1 MYTIEGC
8 TRCVKKLS
16 FCEEKI
22 HIKPCVFGKNSI
34 QFYLSAVFYYQ
45 RKGDTALKKKIGL
58 SSQILIGLALGA
70 LVGYLFPDFG
80 DKLKPFGDAFL
91 RMIKMI
97 VVPLIF
103 STLVMGIAGTGDFK
117 KIGRLGGKA
126 IIWFEFATTIALAI
140 GLLFMNIAEPGVGVT
155 LSASAAN
162 ASNAAAASQHSV
174 DLVDYAVHIIPTN
187 IVDAMARQDML
198 QIIFFACFFG
208 VAVAHIGGKGE
219 TIVDI
224 CQSVAEA
231 MFKVTGYVMHF
242 APIGV
247 FAMIAYTVGSYGIAM
262 LIPLGKLI
270 LSVAGATALFICVV
284 ALIASLFTG
293 INFFHVIRALKDIL
307 FLAFSTASSEAALP
321 GAMKRL
327 EELGVPKT
335 IVTFVMPT
343 GYSFNLDGSTLY
355 SSAGILFIA
364 QLYGIQ
370 MPIEQQLLVMVT
382 LMLSTKGI
390 AGVPGAGIIVVAAT
404 AAAFNLPTEGVAI
417 LLGIDRLLDMIR
429 TICNVCGNC
438 MATVVVACWEK
449 ELNKATFNEKY
460 RAFLGGKNG

>member
-1 MYTIEGC
+1 MK
-8 TRCVKKLS
+8 R
-16 FCEEKI
+16 
-22 HIKPCVFGKNSI
+22 
-34 QFYLSAVFYYQ
+34 
-45 RKGDTALKKKIGL
+45 KIGL
-58 SSQILIGLALGA
+58 STQILIGLAIGA

-80 DKLKPFGDAFL
+80 DKLKPVGDAFL

-117 KIGRLGGKA
+117 KLGRLGGKA

-140 GLLFMNIAEPGVGVT
+140 GLLVMNLAEPGVGVT

-162 ASNAAAASQHSV
+162 ASHAAAASQHSV
-174 DLVDYAVHIIPTN
+174 DLVDYAVHIVPSN
-187 IVDAMARQDML
+187 IIDAMARQDML

-208 VAVAHIGGKGE
+208 VAVAHIGEKGE
-219 TIVDI
+219 LIVDF

-231 MFKVTGYVMHF
+231 MFKVTAYVMHF
-242 APIGV
+242 APLGV

-262 LIPLGKLI
+262 LIPLGELI
-270 LSVAGATALFICVV
+270 VAVAGATTLFICIV
-284 ALIASLFTG
+284 ALIASAFTR
-293 INFFHVIRALKDIL
+293 INFFCVIHALKDIL

-327 EELGVPKT
+327 EALGVPKP

-370 MPIEQQLLVMVT
+370 MPLEQQLLVMVT

-417 LLGIDRLLDMIR
+417 LLGIDRILDMIR

-438 MATVVVACWEK
+438 MATVVVAFWEK
-449 ELNKATFNEKY
+449 DLTKADFYKNY
-460 RAFLGGKNG
+460 HAFLEDKEG

>member
-1 MYTIEGC
+1 MK
-8 TRCVKKLS
+8 R
-16 FCEEKI
+16 
-22 HIKPCVFGKNSI
+22 
-34 QFYLSAVFYYQ
+34 
-45 RKGDTALKKKIGL
+45 KIGL
-58 SSQILIGLALGA
+58 STQILIRLAIGA

-80 DKLKPFGDAFL
+80 DKLKPVGDAFL

-117 KIGRLGGKA
+117 KLGRLGGKA

-140 GLLFMNIAEPGVGVT
+140 GLLVMNLAEPGVGVT

-162 ASNAAAASQHSV
+162 ASHAAAASQHSV
-174 DLVDYAVHIIPTN
+174 DLVDYAVHIVPSN
-187 IVDAMARQDML
+187 IIDAMARQDML

-208 VAVAHIGGKGE
+208 VAVAHIGEKGE
-219 TIVDI
+219 LIVDF

-231 MFKVTGYVMHF
+231 MFKVTAYVMHF
-242 APIGV
+242 APLGV

-262 LIPLGKLI
+262 LIPLGELI
-270 LSVAGATALFICVV
+270 VAVAGATTLFICIV
-284 ALIASLFTG
+284 ALIASAFTR
-293 INFFHVIRALKDIL
+293 INFFCVIHALKDIL

-327 EELGVPKT
+327 EALGVPKP

-370 MPIEQQLLVMVT
+370 MPLEQQLLVMVT

-417 LLGIDRLLDMIR
+417 LLGIDRILDMIR

-438 MATVVVACWEK
+438 MATVVVAFWEK
-449 ELNKATFNEKY
+449 DLTKADFYKNY
-460 RAFLGGKNG
+460 RAFLEDKEA

>member
-1 MYTIEGC
+1 MK
-8 TRCVKKLS
+8 R
-16 FCEEKI
+16 
-22 HIKPCVFGKNSI
+22 
-34 QFYLSAVFYYQ
+34 
-45 RKGDTALKKKIGL
+45 KIGL
-58 SSQILIGLALGA
+58 SSQILIGLVLGA

-117 KIGRLGGKA
+117 KLGRLGGKA

-270 LSVAGATALFICVV
+270 LSVACATALFICVV
-284 ALIASLFTG
+284 ALIASVFTG

-370 MPIEQQLLVMVT
+370 MPIEQQ
-382 LMLSTKGI
+382 
-390 AGVPGAGIIVVAAT
+390 
-404 AAAFNLPTEGVAI
+404 
-417 LLGIDRLLDMIR
+417 RR
-429 TICNVCGNC
+429 
-438 MATVVVACWEK
+438 
-449 ELNKATFNEKY
+449 
-460 RAFLGGKNG
+460 

>member
-1 MYTIEGC
+1 MK
-8 TRCVKKLS
+8 R
-16 FCEEKI
+16 
-22 HIKPCVFGKNSI
+22 
-34 QFYLSAVFYYQ
+34 
-45 RKGDTALKKKIGL
+45 KIGL
-58 SSQILIGLALGA
+58 STQILIGLAIGA

-80 DKLKPFGDAFL
+80 DKLKPVGDAFL

-117 KIGRLGGKA
+117 KLGRLGGTA

-140 GLLFMNIAEPGVGVT
+140 GLLVMNLAEPGVGVT

-162 ASNAAAASQHSV
+162 ASHAAAASQHSV
-174 DLVDYAVHIIPTN
+174 DLVDYAVHIVPSN
-187 IVDAMARQDML
+187 IIDAMARQDML

-208 VAVAHIGGKGE
+208 VAVAHIGEKGE
-219 TIVDI
+219 LIVDF

-231 MFKVTGYVMHF
+231 MFKVTAYVMHF
-242 APIGV
+242 APLGV

-262 LIPLGKLI
+262 LIPLGELI
-270 LSVAGATALFICVV
+270 VAVAGATTLFICIV
-284 ALIASLFTG
+284 ALIASAFTR
-293 INFFHVIRALKDIL
+293 INFFCVIHALKDIL

-327 EELGVPKT
+327 EALGVPKP

-417 LLGIDRLLDMIR
+417 LLGIDRILDMIR

-438 MATVVVACWEK
+438 MATVVVAFWEK
-449 ELNKATFNEKY
+449 DLTKADFYKNY
-460 RAFLGGKNG
+460 RAFLEDKEA

>member
-1 MYTIEGC
+1 MK
-8 TRCVKKLS
+8 R
-16 FCEEKI
+16 
-22 HIKPCVFGKNSI
+22 
-34 QFYLSAVFYYQ
+34 
-45 RKGDTALKKKIGL
+45 KIGL
-58 SSQILIGLALGA
+58 STQILIGLAIGA

-80 DKLKPFGDAFL
+80 DKLKPVGDAFL

-117 KIGRLGGKA
+117 KLGRLGGKA

-140 GLLFMNIAEPGVGVT
+140 GLLVMNLAEPGVGVT

-162 ASNAAAASQHSV
+162 ASHAAAASQHSV
-174 DLVDYAVHIIPTN
+174 DLVDYAVHIVPSN
-187 IVDAMARQDML
+187 IIDAMARQDML

-208 VAVAHIGGKGE
+208 VAVAHIGEKGE
-219 TIVDI
+219 LIVDF

-231 MFKVTGYVMHF
+231 MFKVTAYVMHF
-242 APIGV
+242 APLGV

-262 LIPLGKLI
+262 LIPLGELI
-270 LSVAGATALFICVV
+270 VAVAGATTLFICIV
-284 ALIASLFTG
+284 ALIASAFTR
-293 INFFHVIRALKDIL
+293 INFFCVIHALKDIL

-327 EELGVPKT
+327 EALGVPKP

-370 MPIEQQLLVMVT
+370 MPLEQQLLVMVT

-417 LLGIDRLLDMIR
+417 LLGIDRILDMIR

-438 MATVVVACWEK
+438 MATVVVAFWEK
-449 ELNKATFNEKY
+449 DLTKADFYKNY
-460 RAFLGGKNG
+460 RAFLEDKEA

>member
-1 MYTIEGC
+1 MK
-8 TRCVKKLS
+8 R
-16 FCEEKI
+16 
-22 HIKPCVFGKNSI
+22 
-34 QFYLSAVFYYQ
+34 
-45 RKGDTALKKKIGL
+45 KIGL
-58 SSQILIGLALGA
+58 STQILIGLAIGA

-80 DKLKPFGDAFL
+80 DKLKPVGDAFL

-117 KIGRLGGKA
+117 KLGRLGGKA

-140 GLLFMNIAEPGVGVT
+140 GLLVMNLAEPGVGVT

-162 ASNAAAASQHSV
+162 ASHAAAASQHSV
-174 DLVDYAVHIIPTN
+174 DLVDNAVHIVPSN
-187 IVDAMARQDML
+187 IIDAMARQDML

-208 VAVAHIGGKGE
+208 VAVAHIGEKGE
-219 TIVDI
+219 LIVDF

-231 MFKVTGYVMHF
+231 MFKVTAYVMHF
-242 APIGV
+242 APLGV

-262 LIPLGKLI
+262 LIPLGELI
-270 LSVAGATALFICVV
+270 VAVAGATTLFICIV
-284 ALIASLFTG
+284 ALIASAFTR
-293 INFFHVIRALKDIL
+293 INFFCVIHALKDIL

-327 EELGVPKT
+327 EALGVPKP

-417 LLGIDRLLDMIR
+417 LLGIDRILDMIR

-438 MATVVVACWEK
+438 MATVVVAFWEK
-449 ELNKATFNEKY
+449 DLTKADFYKNY
-460 RAFLGGKNG
+460 RAFLEDKEA

>member
-1 MYTIEGC
+1 MK
-8 TRCVKKLS
+8 R
-16 FCEEKI
+16 
-22 HIKPCVFGKNSI
+22 
-34 QFYLSAVFYYQ
+34 
-45 RKGDTALKKKIGL
+45 KIGL
-58 SSQILIGLALGA
+58 STQILIGLAIGA

-80 DKLKPFGDAFL
+80 DKLKPVGDAFL

-117 KIGRLGGKA
+117 KLGRLGGKA

-140 GLLFMNIAEPGVGVT
+140 GLLVMNLAEPGVGVT

-162 ASNAAAASQHSV
+162 ASHAAAASQHSV
-174 DLVDYAVHIIPTN
+174 DLVDYAVHIVPSN
-187 IVDAMARQDML
+187 IIDAMARQDML

-208 VAVAHIGGKGE
+208 VAVAHIGEKGE
-219 TIVDI
+219 LIVDF

-231 MFKVTGYVMHF
+231 MFKVTAYVMHF
-242 APIGV
+242 APLGV

-262 LIPLGKLI
+262 LIPLGELI
-270 LSVAGATALFICVV
+270 VAVAGATTLFICIV
-284 ALIASLFTG
+284 ALIASAFTR
-293 INFFHVIRALKDIL
+293 INFFCVIHALKDIL

-327 EELGVPKT
+327 EALGVPKP

-370 MPIEQQLLVMVT
+370 MPLEQQLLVMVT

-417 LLGIDRLLDMIR
+417 LLGIDRILDMIR

-438 MATVVVACWEK
+438 MATVVVAFWEK
-449 ELNKATFNEKY
+449 DLTKADFYKKY
-460 RAFLGGKNG
+460 RAFLEDKEG

>member
-1 MYTIEGC
+1 MK
-8 TRCVKKLS
+8 R
-16 FCEEKI
+16 
-22 HIKPCVFGKNSI
+22 
-34 QFYLSAVFYYQ
+34 
-45 RKGDTALKKKIGL
+45 KIGL
-58 SSQILIGLALGA
+58 STQILIGLAIGA

-80 DKLKPFGDAFL
+80 DKLKPVGDAFL

-103 STLVMGIAGTGDFK
+103 STLIMGIAGTGDFK
-117 KIGRLGGKA
+117 KLGRLGGKA

-140 GLLFMNIAEPGVGVT
+140 GLLVMNLTEPGVGVT
-155 LSASAAN
+155 LSASTAN
-162 ASNAAAASQHSV
+162 ASHAAAASQHSV
-174 DLVDYAVHIIPTN
+174 DLVDYAVHIVPSN
-187 IVDAMARQDML
+187 IIDAMARQDML

-208 VAVAHIGGKGE
+208 VAVAHIGEKGE
-219 TIVDI
+219 LIVDF

-231 MFKVTGYVMHF
+231 MFKVTAYVMHF

-262 LIPLGKLI
+262 LIPLGELI
-270 LSVAGATALFICVV
+270 VAVAGATTLFICIV
-284 ALIASLFTG
+284 ALIASAFTR
-293 INFFHVIRALKDIL
+293 INFFCVIHALKDIL

-327 EELGVPKT
+327 EALGVPKS

-417 LLGIDRLLDMIR
+417 LLGVDRILDMIR

-438 MATVVVACWEK
+438 MATVVVAFWEK
-449 ELNKATFNEKY
+449 DLTKADFYKNY
-460 RAFLGGKNG
+460 RAFLEDKEA

>member
-1 MYTIEGC
+1 M
-8 TRCVKKLS
+8 KKL
-16 FCEEKI
+16 
-22 HIKPCVFGKNSI
+22 
-34 QFYLSAVFYYQ
+34 
-45 RKGDTALKKKIGL
+45 GL
-58 SSQILIGLALGA
+58 SSQIFLGLALGA
-70 LVGYLFPDFG
+70 LVGYVFPDIAG
-80 DKLKPFGDAFL
+80 HLKPLGDAFL

-117 KIGRLGGKA
+117 KLGRLGGKA

-140 GLLFMNIAEPGVGVT
+140 GLFVMNVTEPGVGVP
-155 LSASAAN
+155 LSAAAGTEE
-162 ASNAAAASQHSV
+162 AAVAGQHSIDMV
-174 DLVDYAVHIIPTN
+174 QYVLHIIPTN
-187 IVDAMARQDML
+187 IVDAAARQDML

-208 VAVAHIGGKGE
+208 VAVAHIGEKGAL
-219 TIVDI
+219 IVSF

-231 MFKVTGYVMHF
+231 MFKVTNYVMHF
-242 APIGV
+242 APLGV

-270 LSVAGATALFICVV
+270 LSVAGATALFITVI
-284 ALIASLFTG
+284 ASLASLFTK
-293 INFFHVIRALKDIL
+293 INFFHLILALKDIL

-327 EELGVPKT
+327 HRLGVPEAT
-335 IVTFVMPT
+335 VTFVMPT

-364 QLYGIQ
+364 QLYGIA

-417 LLGIDRLLDMIR
+417 LLGIDRILDMIR

-438 MATVVVACWEK
+438 MATVVVSCWEK
-449 ELNKATFNEKY
+449 ELDHTRFNMLYKEY
-460 RAFLGGKNG
+460 REGK

>member
-1 MYTIEGC
+1 M
-8 TRCVKKLS
+8 KKL
-16 FCEEKI
+16 
-22 HIKPCVFGKNSI
+22 
-34 QFYLSAVFYYQ
+34 
-45 RKGDTALKKKIGL
+45 GL
-58 SSQILIGLALGA
+58 SSQIFLGLALGA
-70 LVGYLFPDFG
+70 LVGYVFPDIAG
-80 DKLKPFGDAFL
+80 HLKPLGDAFL

-117 KIGRLGGKA
+117 KLGRLGGKA

-140 GLLFMNIAEPGVGVT
+140 GLFVMNVTEPGVGVP
-155 LSASAAN
+155 LSAAVGTEE
-162 ASNAAAASQHSV
+162 AAAAGQHSIDMAQYV
-174 DLVDYAVHIIPTN
+174 LHIIPTN
-187 IVDAMARQDML
+187 IVDAAARQDML

-208 VAVAHIGGKGE
+208 VAVAHIGEKGAL
-219 TIVDI
+219 IVSF

-231 MFKVTGYVMHF
+231 MFKVTNYVMHF
-242 APIGV
+242 APLGV

-270 LSVAGATALFICVV
+270 LSVAGATALFITVI
-284 ALIASLFTG
+284 ASLASLFTK
-293 INFFHVIRALKDIL
+293 INFFHLILALKDIL

-327 EELGVPKT
+327 HRLGVPEAT
-335 IVTFVMPT
+335 VTFVMPT

-364 QLYGIQ
+364 QLYGIA

-417 LLGIDRLLDMIR
+417 LLGIDRILDMIR

-438 MATVVVACWEK
+438 MATVVVSCWEK
-449 ELNKATFNEKY
+449 ELDHTRFNMLYKEY
-460 RAFLGGKNG
+460 REGK

>member
-1 MYTIEGC
+1 MK
-8 TRCVKKLS
+8 R
-16 FCEEKI
+16 
-22 HIKPCVFGKNSI
+22 
-34 QFYLSAVFYYQ
+34 
-45 RKGDTALKKKIGL
+45 KIGL
-58 SSQILIGLALGA
+58 STQILIGLAIGA

-80 DKLKPFGDAFL
+80 DKLKPVGDAFL

-103 STLVMGIAGTGDFK
+103 STLIMGIAGTGDFK
-117 KIGRLGGKA
+117 KLGRLGGKA
-126 IIWFEFATTIALAI
+126 ILWFEFATTIALVI
-140 GLLFMNIAEPGVGVT
+140 GLLVMNVTEPGVGVT

-162 ASNAAAASQHSV
+162 ASHAATASQHSV
-174 DLVDYAVHIIPTN
+174 DLVDYAVHIVPSN
-187 IVDAMARQDML
+187 IIDAMARQDML

-208 VAVAHIGGKGE
+208 VAVAHIGEKGE
-219 TIVDI
+219 LIVNF

-231 MFKVTGYVMHF
+231 MFKVTAYVMHF

-247 FAMIAYTVGSYGIAM
+247 FAMIAYTVGSYGIEM
-262 LIPLGKLI
+262 LIPLGELI
-270 LSVAGATALFICVV
+270 VAVAGATALFICIV
-284 ALIASLFTG
+284 ALIASAFTR
-293 INFFHVIRALKDIL
+293 INFFCVIHALKDIL

-327 EELGVPKT
+327 EALGVPKP

-404 AAAFNLPTEGVAI
+404 AAALICRRKALPSSLAS
-417 LLGIDRLLDMIR
+417 
-429 TICNVCGNC
+429 
-438 MATVVVACWEK
+438 TVFW
-449 ELNKATFNEKY
+449 T
-460 RAFLGGKNG
+460 

>member
-1 MYTIEGC
+1 MK
-8 TRCVKKLS
+8 R
-16 FCEEKI
+16 
-22 HIKPCVFGKNSI
+22 
-34 QFYLSAVFYYQ
+34 
-45 RKGDTALKKKIGL
+45 KIGL
-58 SSQILIGLALGA
+58 STQILIGLAIGA

-80 DKLKPFGDAFL
+80 DKLKPVGDAFL

-117 KIGRLGGKA
+117 KLGRLGGKA

-140 GLLFMNIAEPGVGVT
+140 GLLVMNLAEPGVGVT

-162 ASNAAAASQHSV
+162 ASHAAAASQHSV
-174 DLVDYAVHIIPTN
+174 DLGDYAVHIVPSN
-187 IVDAMARQDML
+187 IIDAMARQDML

-208 VAVAHIGGKGE
+208 VAVAHIGEKGE
-219 TIVDI
+219 LIVDF

-231 MFKVTGYVMHF
+231 MFKVTAYVMHF
-242 APIGV
+242 APLGV

-262 LIPLGKLI
+262 LIPLGELI
-270 LSVAGATALFICVV
+270 VAVAGATTLFICIV
-284 ALIASLFTG
+284 ALIASAFTR
-293 INFFHVIRALKDIL
+293 INFFCVIHALKDIL

-327 EELGVPKT
+327 EALGVPKP

-417 LLGIDRLLDMIR
+417 LLGIDRILDMIR

-438 MATVVVACWEK
+438 MATVVVAFWEK
-449 ELNKATFNEKY
+449 DLTKADFYKNY
-460 RAFLGGKNG
+460 RAFLEDKEA

>member
-1 MYTIEGC
+1 MK
-8 TRCVKKLS
+8 R
-16 FCEEKI
+16 
-22 HIKPCVFGKNSI
+22 
-34 QFYLSAVFYYQ
+34 
-45 RKGDTALKKKIGL
+45 KIGL
-58 SSQILIGLALGA
+58 STQILIGLAIGA

-80 DKLKPFGDAFL
+80 DKLKPVGDAFL

-117 KIGRLGGKA
+117 KLGRLGGKA
-126 IIWFEFATTIALAI
+126 IIWFEFATTIAMAI
-140 GLLFMNIAEPGVGVT
+140 GLLVMNLAEPGVGVT

-162 ASNAAAASQHSV
+162 ASHAAAASQHSV
-174 DLVDYAVHIIPTN
+174 DLVDYAVHIVPSN
-187 IVDAMARQDML
+187 IIDAMARQDML

-208 VAVAHIGGKGE
+208 VAVAHIGEKGE
-219 TIVDI
+219 LIVDF

-231 MFKVTGYVMHF
+231 MFKVTAYVMHF
-242 APIGV
+242 APLGV

-262 LIPLGKLI
+262 LIPLGELI
-270 LSVAGATALFICVV
+270 VAVAGATTLFICIV
-284 ALIASLFTG
+284 ALIASAFTR
-293 INFFHVIRALKDIL
+293 INFFCVIHALKDIL

-327 EELGVPKT
+327 EALGVPKP

-417 LLGIDRLLDMIR
+417 LLGIDRILDMIR

-438 MATVVVACWEK
+438 MATVVVAFWEK
-449 ELNKATFNEKY
+449 DLTKADFYKNY
-460 RAFLGGKNG
+460 RAFLEDKEA

>member
-1 MYTIEGC
+1 
-8 TRCVKKLS
+8 
-16 FCEEKI
+16 
-22 HIKPCVFGKNSI
+22 
-34 QFYLSAVFYYQ
+34 
-45 RKGDTALKKKIGL
+45 
-58 SSQILIGLALGA
+58 
-70 LVGYLFPDFG
+70 
-80 DKLKPFGDAFL
+80 
-91 RMIKMI
+91 MIKMI

-103 STLVMGIAGTGDFK
+103 STLIMGIAGTGDFK
-117 KIGRLGGKA
+117 KLGRLGGKA

-140 GLLFMNIAEPGVGVT
+140 GLLVMNLTEPGVGVT
-155 LSASAAN
+155 LSASTAN
-162 ASNAAAASQHSV
+162 ASHAAEASQHSV
-174 DLVDYAVHIIPTN
+174 DLVDYAVHIVPSN
-187 IVDAMARQDML
+187 IIDAMARQDML

-208 VAVAHIGGKGE
+208 VAVAHIGEKGE
-219 TIVDI
+219 LIVDF

-231 MFKVTGYVMHF
+231 MFKVTAYVMHF

-262 LIPLGKLI
+262 LIPLGELI
-270 LSVAGATALFICVV
+270 VAVAGATTLFICIV
-284 ALIASLFTG
+284 ALIASAFTR
-293 INFFHVIRALKDIL
+293 INFFCVIHALKDIL

-327 EELGVPKT
+327 EALGVPKS

-417 LLGIDRLLDMIR
+417 LLGVDRILDMIR

-438 MATVVVACWEK
+438 MATVVVAFWEK
-449 ELNKATFNEKY
+449 DLTKADFYKNY
-460 RAFLGGKNG
+460 RAFLEDKEA

>member
-1 MYTIEGC
+1 MST
-8 TRCVKKLS
+8 
-16 FCEEKI
+16 
-22 HIKPCVFGKNSI
+22 
-34 QFYLSAVFYYQ
+34 
-45 RKGDTALKKKIGL
+45 
-58 SSQILIGLALGA
+58 QILIGLAIGA

-80 DKLKPFGDAFL
+80 DKLKPVGDAFL

-117 KIGRLGGKA
+117 KLGRLGGKA

-140 GLLFMNIAEPGVGVT
+140 GLLVMNLAEPGVGVT

-162 ASNAAAASQHSV
+162 ASHAAAASQHSV
-174 DLVDYAVHIIPTN
+174 DLVDYAVHIVPSN
-187 IVDAMARQDML
+187 IIDAMARQDML

-208 VAVAHIGGKGE
+208 VAVAHIGEKGE
-219 TIVDI
+219 LIVDF

-231 MFKVTGYVMHF
+231 MFKVTAYVMHF
-242 APIGV
+242 APLGV

-262 LIPLGKLI
+262 LIPLGELI
-270 LSVAGATALFICVV
+270 VAVAGATTLFICIV
-284 ALIASLFTG
+284 ALIASAFTR
-293 INFFHVIRALKDIL
+293 INFFCVIHALKDIL

-327 EELGVPKT
+327 EALGVPKP

-370 MPIEQQLLVMVT
+370 MPLEQQLLVMVM

-417 LLGIDRLLDMIR
+417 LLGIDRILDMIR

-438 MATVVVACWEK
+438 MATVVVAFWEK
-449 ELNKATFNEKY
+449 DLTKADFYKNY
-460 RAFLGGKNG
+460 RAFLEDKEA

>member
-1 MYTIEGC
+1 MK
-8 TRCVKKLS
+8 R
-16 FCEEKI
+16 
-22 HIKPCVFGKNSI
+22 
-34 QFYLSAVFYYQ
+34 
-45 RKGDTALKKKIGL
+45 KIGL
-58 SSQILIGLALGA
+58 STQILIGLAIGA

-80 DKLKPFGDAFL
+80 DKLKPVGDAFL

-103 STLVMGIAGTGDFK
+103 STLIMGIAGTGDFK
-117 KIGRLGGKA
+117 KLGRLGGKA
-126 IIWFEFATTIALAI
+126 ILWFEFATTIALVI
-140 GLLFMNIAEPGVGVT
+140 GLLVMNVTEPGVGVT

-162 ASNAAAASQHSV
+162 ASHAATASQHSV
-174 DLVDYAVHIIPTN
+174 DLVDYAVHIVPSN
-187 IVDAMARQDML
+187 IIDAMARQDML

-208 VAVAHIGGKGE
+208 VAVAHIGEKGE
-219 TIVDI
+219 LIVNF

-231 MFKVTGYVMHF
+231 MFKVTAYVMHF

-247 FAMIAYTVGSYGIAM
+247 FAMIAYTVGSYGIEM
-262 LIPLGKLI
+262 LIPLGELI
-270 LSVAGATALFICVV
+270 VAVAGATALFICIV
-284 ALIASLFTG
+284 ALIASAFTR
-293 INFFHVIRALKDIL
+293 IHVFCVIHALTDIL

-327 EELGVPKT
+327 EALGVPKP

-417 LLGIDRLLDMIR
+417 LLGVDRILDMIR

-449 ELNKATFNEKY
+449 DLTKADFYKNY
-460 RAFLGGKNG
+460 RAFLEDRAA

>member
-1 MYTIEGC
+1 MK
-8 TRCVKKLS
+8 R
-16 FCEEKI
+16 
-22 HIKPCVFGKNSI
+22 
-34 QFYLSAVFYYQ
+34 
-45 RKGDTALKKKIGL
+45 KIGL
-58 SSQILIGLALGA
+58 STQILIGLAIGA

-80 DKLKPFGDAFL
+80 DKLKPVGDAFL

-103 STLVMGIAGTGDFK
+103 STLVMGIVGTGDFK
-117 KIGRLGGKA
+117 KLGRLGGKA

-140 GLLFMNIAEPGVGVT
+140 GLLVMNLAEPGVGVT

-162 ASNAAAASQHSV
+162 ASHAAAASQHSV
-174 DLVDYAVHIIPTN
+174 DLVDYAVHIVPSN
-187 IVDAMARQDML
+187 IIDAMARQDML

-208 VAVAHIGGKGE
+208 VAVAHIGEKGE
-219 TIVDI
+219 LIVDF

-231 MFKVTGYVMHF
+231 MFKVTAYVMHF
-242 APIGV
+242 APLGV

-262 LIPLGKLI
+262 LIPLGELI
-270 LSVAGATALFICVV
+270 VAVAGATTLFICIV
-284 ALIASLFTG
+284 ALIASAFTR
-293 INFFHVIRALKDIL
+293 INFFCVIHALKDIL

-327 EELGVPKT
+327 EALGVPKP

-417 LLGIDRLLDMIR
+417 LLGIDRILDMIR

-438 MATVVVACWEK
+438 MATVVVAFWEK
-449 ELNKATFNEKY
+449 DLTKADFYKNY
-460 RAFLGGKNG
+460 RAFLEDKEA

>member
-1 MYTIEGC
+1 MYTIEGSSG
-8 TRCVKKLS
+8 CVKKLS

-22 HIKPCVFGKNSI
+22 RIKPCINGENSI
-34 QFYLSAVFYYQ
+34 QFYLSAVFLLPEKRRY
-45 RKGDTALKKKIGL
+45 ALKRKIGL
-58 SSQILIGLALGA
+58 SSQILIGLVLGA

-117 KIGRLGGKA
+117 KLGRLGGKA

-224 CQSVAEA
+224 YLQSDGLCHALRPYRRLCHDCLYRWQLWHCHAYPFGEAHPVRCLCYGSVHLCRRPHCQRLY
-231 MFKVTGYVMHF
+231 GYQ
-242 APIGV
+242 
-247 FAMIAYTVGSYGIAM
+247 
-262 LIPLGKLI
+262 
-270 LSVAGATALFICVV
+270 
-284 ALIASLFTG
+284 
-293 INFFHVIRALKDIL
+293 
-307 FLAFSTASSEAALP
+307 FLPRHPGLEGHPLP
-321 GAMKRL
+321 G
-327 EELGVPKT
+327 
-335 IVTFVMPT
+335 F
-343 GYSFNLDGSTLY
+343 LDS
-355 SSAGILFIA
+355 
-364 QLYGIQ
+364 
-370 MPIEQQLLVMVT
+370 QQ
-382 LMLSTKGI
+382 
-390 AGVPGAGIIVVAAT
+390 
-404 AAAFNLPTEGVAI
+404 
-417 LLGIDRLLDMIR
+417 
-429 TICNVCGNC
+429 
-438 MATVVVACWEK
+438 
-449 ELNKATFNEKY
+449 
-460 RAFLGGKNG
+460 

>member
-1 MYTIEGC
+1 M
-8 TRCVKKLS
+8 KKL
-16 FCEEKI
+16 
-22 HIKPCVFGKNSI
+22 
-34 QFYLSAVFYYQ
+34 
-45 RKGDTALKKKIGL
+45 GL
-58 SSQILIGLALGA
+58 SSQIFLGLALGA
-70 LVGYLFPDFG
+70 LVGYVFPDIAG
-80 DKLKPFGDAFL
+80 HLKPLGDAFL

-117 KIGRLGGKA
+117 KLGRLGGKA

-140 GLLFMNIAEPGVGVT
+140 GLFVMNVTEPGVGVP
-155 LSASAAN
+155 LSVAVGTEE
-162 ASNAAAASQHSV
+162 AAAAGQHSIDMV
-174 DLVDYAVHIIPTN
+174 QYVLHIIPTN
-187 IVDAMARQDML
+187 IVDAAARQDML

-208 VAVAHIGGKGE
+208 VAVAHIGEKGAL
-219 TIVDI
+219 IVSF

-231 MFKVTGYVMHF
+231 MFKVTNYVMHF
-242 APIGV
+242 APLGV

-270 LSVAGATALFICVV
+270 LSVAGATALFITV
-284 ALIASLFTG
+284 IASLASLFAK
-293 INFFHVIRALKDIL
+293 INFFHLILALKDIL

-327 EELGVPKT
+327 HRLGVPEAT
-335 IVTFVMPT
+335 VTFVMPT

-364 QLYGIQ
+364 QLYGIA

-417 LLGIDRLLDMIR
+417 LLGIDRILDMIR

-438 MATVVVACWEK
+438 MATVVVSCWEK
-449 ELNKATFNEKY
+449 ELDHTRFNMLYKEY
-460 RAFLGGKNG
+460 REGK

>member
-1 MYTIEGC
+1 MK
-8 TRCVKKLS
+8 R
-16 FCEEKI
+16 
-22 HIKPCVFGKNSI
+22 
-34 QFYLSAVFYYQ
+34 
-45 RKGDTALKKKIGL
+45 KIGL
-58 SSQILIGLALGA
+58 SSQILIGLVLGA

-117 KIGRLGGKA
+117 KLGRLGGKA

-174 DLVDYAVHIIPTN
+174 DLVDYAVHIIPT
-187 IVDAMARQDML
+187 
-198 QIIFFACFFG
+198 IIFFACFFG

-270 LSVAGATALFICVV
+270 LSVACATALFICVV
-284 ALIASLFTG
+284 ALIASVFTG

-460 RAFLGGKNG
+460 RAFLGGKNS

>member
-1 MYTIEGC
+1 M
-8 TRCVKKLS
+8 KKL
-16 FCEEKI
+16 
-22 HIKPCVFGKNSI
+22 
-34 QFYLSAVFYYQ
+34 
-45 RKGDTALKKKIGL
+45 GL
-58 SSQILIGLALGA
+58 SSQIFLGLALGA
-70 LVGYLFPDFG
+70 LVGYVFPDIAG
-80 DKLKPFGDAFL
+80 HLKPLGDAFL

-117 KIGRLGGKA
+117 KLGRLGGKA

-140 GLLFMNIAEPGVGVT
+140 GLFVMNVTEPGVGVP
-155 LSASAAN
+155 LSAAVGMEE
-162 ASNAAAASQHSV
+162 AAAAGQHSIDMV
-174 DLVDYAVHIIPTN
+174 QYVLHIIPTN
-187 IVDAMARQDML
+187 IVDAAARQDML

-208 VAVAHIGGKGE
+208 VAVAHIGEKGAL
-219 TIVDI
+219 IVSF

-231 MFKVTGYVMHF
+231 MFKVTNYVMHF
-242 APIGV
+242 APLGV

-270 LSVAGATALFICVV
+270 LSVAGATALFITVI
-284 ALIASLFTG
+284 ASLASLFTK
-293 INFFHVIRALKDIL
+293 INFFHLILALKDIL

-327 EELGVPKT
+327 HRLGVPEAT
-335 IVTFVMPT
+335 VTFVMPT

-364 QLYGIQ
+364 QLYGIA

-417 LLGIDRLLDMIR
+417 LLGIDRILDMIR

-438 MATVVVACWEK
+438 MATVVVSCWEK
-449 ELNKATFNEKY
+449 ELDHTRFNMLYKEY
-460 RAFLGGKNG
+460 REGK

>member
-1 MYTIEGC
+1 MK
-8 TRCVKKLS
+8 R
-16 FCEEKI
+16 
-22 HIKPCVFGKNSI
+22 
-34 QFYLSAVFYYQ
+34 
-45 RKGDTALKKKIGL
+45 KIGL
-58 SSQILIGLALGA
+58 STQILIGLAIGA

-80 DKLKPFGDAFL
+80 DKLKPVGDAFL

-117 KIGRLGGKA
+117 KLGRLGGKA

-140 GLLFMNIAEPGVGVT
+140 GLLVMNLAEPGVGVT

-162 ASNAAAASQHSV
+162 ASHAAAASQHSV
-174 DLVDYAVHIIPTN
+174 DLVDYAVHIVPSN
-187 IVDAMARQDML
+187 IIDAMARQDML

-208 VAVAHIGGKGE
+208 VAVAHIGEKGE
-219 TIVDI
+219 LIVDF

-231 MFKVTGYVMHF
+231 MFKVTAYVMHF
-242 APIGV
+242 APLGV

-262 LIPLGKLI
+262 LIPLGELI
-270 LSVAGATALFICVV
+270 VAVAGATTLFICIV
-284 ALIASLFTG
+284 ALIASAFTR
-293 INFFHVIRALKDIL
+293 INFFCVIHALKDIL

-327 EELGVPKT
+327 EALGGPKP

-370 MPIEQQLLVMVT
+370 MPLEQQLLVMVT

-417 LLGIDRLLDMIR
+417 LLGIDRILDMIR

-438 MATVVVACWEK
+438 MATVVVAFWEK
-449 ELNKATFNEKY
+449 DLTKADFYKNY
-460 RAFLGGKNG
+460 RAFLEDKEA

>member
-1 MYTIEGC
+1 MK
-8 TRCVKKLS
+8 R
-16 FCEEKI
+16 
-22 HIKPCVFGKNSI
+22 
-34 QFYLSAVFYYQ
+34 
-45 RKGDTALKKKIGL
+45 KIGL
-58 SSQILIGLALGA
+58 STQILIGLAIGA

-80 DKLKPFGDAFL
+80 DKLKPVGDAFL

-117 KIGRLGGKA
+117 KLGRLGGKA

-140 GLLFMNIAEPGVGVT
+140 GLLVMNLAEPGVGVT

-162 ASNAAAASQHSV
+162 ASHAAAASQHSV
-174 DLVDYAVHIIPTN
+174 DLVDYAVHIVPSN
-187 IVDAMARQDML
+187 IIDAMARQDML

-208 VAVAHIGGKGE
+208 VAVAHIGEKGE
-219 TIVDI
+219 LIVDF

-231 MFKVTGYVMHF
+231 MFKVTAYVMHF
-242 APIGV
+242 APLGV

-262 LIPLGKLI
+262 LIPLGELI
-270 LSVAGATALFICVV
+270 VAVAGATTLFICIV
-284 ALIASLFTG
+284 ALIASAFTR
-293 INFFHVIRALKDIL
+293 INFFCVIHAVKDIL

-327 EELGVPKT
+327 EALGVPKP

-417 LLGIDRLLDMIR
+417 LLGIDRILDMIR

-438 MATVVVACWEK
+438 MATVVVAFWEK
-449 ELNKATFNEKY
+449 DLTKADFYKNY
-460 RAFLGGKNG
+460 RAFLEDKEA

>member
-1 MYTIEGC
+1 
-8 TRCVKKLS
+8 
-16 FCEEKI
+16 
-22 HIKPCVFGKNSI
+22 
-34 QFYLSAVFYYQ
+34 
-45 RKGDTALKKKIGL
+45 LKRKIGL
-58 SSQILIGLALGA
+58 STQILIGLAIGA

-80 DKLKPFGDAFL
+80 DKLKPVGDAFL

-117 KIGRLGGKA
+117 KLGRLGGKA

-140 GLLFMNIAEPGVGVT
+140 GLLVMNLAEPGVGVT

-162 ASNAAAASQHSV
+162 ASHAAAASQHSV
-174 DLVDYAVHIIPTN
+174 DLVDYAVHIVPSN
-187 IVDAMARQDML
+187 IIDAMARQDML

-208 VAVAHIGGKGE
+208 VAVAHIGEKGE
-219 TIVDI
+219 LIVDF

-231 MFKVTGYVMHF
+231 MFKVTAYVMHF
-242 APIGV
+242 APLGV

-262 LIPLGKLI
+262 LIPLGELI
-270 LSVAGATALFICVV
+270 VAVAGATTLFICIV
-284 ALIASLFTG
+284 ALIASAFTR
-293 INFFHVIRALKDIL
+293 INFFCVIHALKDIL

-327 EELGVPKT
+327 EALGVPKP

-370 MPIEQQLLVMVT
+370 MPLEQQLLVMVT

-417 LLGIDRLLDMIR
+417 LLGIDRILDMIR

-438 MATVVVACWEK
+438 MATVVVAFWEK
-449 ELNKATFNEKY
+449 DLTKADFYKNY
-460 RAFLGGKNG
+460 RAFLEDKEA

>member
-1 MYTIEGC
+1 MK
-8 TRCVKKLS
+8 R
-16 FCEEKI
+16 
-22 HIKPCVFGKNSI
+22 
-34 QFYLSAVFYYQ
+34 
-45 RKGDTALKKKIGL
+45 KIGL
-58 SSQILIGLALGA
+58 STQILIGLAIGA

-80 DKLKPFGDAFL
+80 DKLKPVGDAFL

-117 KIGRLGGKA
+117 KLGRLGGKA

-140 GLLFMNIAEPGVGVT
+140 GLLVMNLAEPGVGVT

-162 ASNAAAASQHSV
+162 ASHAAAASQHSV
-174 DLVDYAVHIIPTN
+174 DLVDYAVHIVPSN
-187 IVDAMARQDML
+187 IIDAMARQDML

-208 VAVAHIGGKGE
+208 VAVAHIGEKGE
-219 TIVDI
+219 LIVDF

-231 MFKVTGYVMHF
+231 MFKVTAYVMHF
-242 APIGV
+242 APLGV

-262 LIPLGKLI
+262 LIPLGELI
-270 LSVAGATALFICVV
+270 VAVAGATTLFICIV
-284 ALIASLFTG
+284 ALIASAFTR
-293 INFFHVIRALKDIL
+293 INFFCVIHALKDIL

-327 EELGVPKT
+327 EALGVPKP

-370 MPIEQQLLVMVT
+370 MPLEHQLLVMVT

-417 LLGIDRLLDMIR
+417 LLGIDRILDMIR

-438 MATVVVACWEK
+438 MATVVVAFWEK
-449 ELNKATFNEKY
+449 DLTKADFYKNY
-460 RAFLGGKNG
+460 RAFLEDKEA

>member
-1 MYTIEGC
+1 MK
-8 TRCVKKLS
+8 R
-16 FCEEKI
+16 
-22 HIKPCVFGKNSI
+22 
-34 QFYLSAVFYYQ
+34 
-45 RKGDTALKKKIGL
+45 KIGL
-58 SSQILIGLALGA
+58 STQILIGLAIGA

-80 DKLKPFGDAFL
+80 DKLKPVGDAFL

-117 KIGRLGGKA
+117 KLGRLGGKA

-140 GLLFMNIAEPGVGVT
+140 GLLVMNLAEPGVGVT

-162 ASNAAAASQHSV
+162 ASHAAAASQHSV
-174 DLVDYAVHIIPTN
+174 DLVDYAVHIVPSN
-187 IVDAMARQDML
+187 IIDAMARQDML

-208 VAVAHIGGKGE
+208 VAVAHIGEKGE
-219 TIVDI
+219 LIVDF

-231 MFKVTGYVMHF
+231 MFKVTAYVMHF
-242 APIGV
+242 APLGV

-262 LIPLGKLI
+262 LIPLGELI
-270 LSVAGATALFICVV
+270 VAVAGATTLFICIV
-284 ALIASLFTG
+284 ALIASAFTR
-293 INFFHVIRALKDIL
+293 INFFCVIHALKDIL

-327 EELGVPKT
+327 EALGVPKS

-370 MPIEQQLLVMVT
+370 MPLEQQLLVMVT

-417 LLGIDRLLDMIR
+417 LLGIDRILDMIR

-438 MATVVVACWEK
+438 MATVVVAFWEK
-449 ELNKATFNEKY
+449 DLTKADFYKNY
-460 RAFLGGKNG
+460 RAFLEDKEA

>member
-1 MYTIEGC
+1 MK
-8 TRCVKKLS
+8 R
-16 FCEEKI
+16 
-22 HIKPCVFGKNSI
+22 
-34 QFYLSAVFYYQ
+34 
-45 RKGDTALKKKIGL
+45 KIGL
-58 SSQILIGLALGA
+58 STQILIGLAIGA

-80 DKLKPFGDAFL
+80 DKLKPVGDAFL

-117 KIGRLGGKA
+117 KLGRLGGKA

-140 GLLFMNIAEPGVGVT
+140 GLLVMNLAEPGVGVT

-162 ASNAAAASQHSV
+162 ASHAAAASQHSV
-174 DLVDYAVHIIPTN
+174 DLVDYAVHIVPSN
-187 IVDAMARQDML
+187 IIDAMARQDML

-208 VAVAHIGGKGE
+208 VAVAHIGEKGE
-219 TIVDI
+219 LIVDF

-231 MFKVTGYVMHF
+231 MFKVTAYVMHF
-242 APIGV
+242 APLGV

-262 LIPLGKLI
+262 LIPLGELI
-270 LSVAGATALFICVV
+270 VAVAGAMTLFICIV
-284 ALIASLFTG
+284 ALIASAFTR
-293 INFFHVIRALKDIL
+293 INFFCVIHALKDIL

-327 EELGVPKT
+327 EALGVPKP

-417 LLGIDRLLDMIR
+417 LLGIDRILDMIR

-438 MATVVVACWEK
+438 MATVVVAFWEK
-449 ELNKATFNEKY
+449 DLTKADFYKNY
-460 RAFLGGKNG
+460 RAFLEDKEA

>member
-1 MYTIEGC
+1 
-8 TRCVKKLS
+8 LS
-16 FCEEKI
+16 
-22 HIKPCVFGKNSI
+22 
-34 QFYLSAVFYYQ
+34 
-45 RKGDTALKKKIGL
+45 T
-58 SSQILIGLALGA
+58 QILIGLAIGA

-80 DKLKPFGDAFL
+80 DKLKPVGDAFL

-117 KIGRLGGKA
+117 KLGRLGGKA

-140 GLLFMNIAEPGVGVT
+140 GLLVMNLAEPGVGVT

-162 ASNAAAASQHSV
+162 ASHAAAASQHSV
-174 DLVDYAVHIIPTN
+174 DLVDYAVHIVPSN
-187 IVDAMARQDML
+187 IIDAMARQDML

-208 VAVAHIGGKGE
+208 VAVAHIGEKGE
-219 TIVDI
+219 LIVDF

-231 MFKVTGYVMHF
+231 MFKVTAYVMHF
-242 APIGV
+242 APLGV

-262 LIPLGKLI
+262 LIPLGELI
-270 LSVAGATALFICVV
+270 VAVAGATTLFICIV
-284 ALIASLFTG
+284 ALIASAFTR
-293 INFFHVIRALKDIL
+293 INFFCVIHALKDIL

-327 EELGVPKT
+327 EALGVPKP

-370 MPIEQQLLVMVT
+370 MPLEQQLLVMVT

-417 LLGIDRLLDMIR
+417 LLGIDRILDMIR

-438 MATVVVACWEK
+438 MATVVVAFWEK
-449 ELNKATFNEKY
+449 DLTKADFYKNY
-460 RAFLGGKNG
+460 RAFLEDKEA

>member
-1 MYTIEGC
+1 MK
-8 TRCVKKLS
+8 R
-16 FCEEKI
+16 
-22 HIKPCVFGKNSI
+22 
-34 QFYLSAVFYYQ
+34 
-45 RKGDTALKKKIGL
+45 KIGL
-58 SSQILIGLALGA
+58 SKQILIGLAIGA

-80 DKLKPFGDAFL
+80 DKLKPVGDAFL

-117 KIGRLGGKA
+117 KLGRLGGKA

-140 GLLFMNIAEPGVGVT
+140 GLLVMNLAEPGVGVT

-162 ASNAAAASQHSV
+162 ASHAAAASQHSV
-174 DLVDYAVHIIPTN
+174 DLVDYAVHIVPSN
-187 IVDAMARQDML
+187 IIDAMARQDML

-208 VAVAHIGGKGE
+208 VAVAHIGEKGE
-219 TIVDI
+219 LIVDF

-231 MFKVTGYVMHF
+231 MFKVTAYVMHF
-242 APIGV
+242 APLGV

-262 LIPLGKLI
+262 LIPLGELI
-270 LSVAGATALFICVV
+270 VAVAGATTLFICIV
-284 ALIASLFTG
+284 ALIASAFTR
-293 INFFHVIRALKDIL
+293 INFFCVIHALKDIL

-327 EELGVPKT
+327 EALGVPKP

-417 LLGIDRLLDMIR
+417 LLGIDRILDMIR
-429 TICNVCGNC
+429 TICNVCDNC
-438 MATVVVACWEK
+438 MATVVVAFWEK
-449 ELNKATFNEKY
+449 DLTKADFYKNY
-460 RAFLGGKNG
+460 RAFLEDKEA

>member
-1 MYTIEGC
+1 M
-8 TRCVKKLS
+8 
-16 FCEEKI
+16 
-22 HIKPCVFGKNSI
+22 
-34 QFYLSAVFYYQ
+34 
-45 RKGDTALKKKIGL
+45 KKIGL
-58 SSQILIGLALGA
+58 STQIFLGLALGA
-70 LVGYLFPDFG
+70 LMGYVVPDLAG
-80 DKLKPFGDAFL
+80 HLKPFGDAFL

-117 KIGRLGGKA
+117 KLGRLGGKA

-140 GLLFMNIAEPGVGVT
+140 GLFVMNVTEPGVGVP
-155 LSASAAN
+155 LSAATAGSDAV
-162 ASNAAAASQHSV
+162 AAAGQNSIDMVQYV
-174 DLVDYAVHIIPTN
+174 LHIIPTN
-187 IVDAMARQDML
+187 IVDAAARQDML

-208 VAVAHIGGKGE
+208 VAVAHIGEKG
-219 TIVDI
+219 TLIVNF

-231 MFKVTGYVMHF
+231 MFKVTNYVMHF
-242 APIGV
+242 APLGV
-247 FAMIAYTVGSYGIAM
+247 FAMIAYTVGSYGITM

-270 LSVAGATALFICVV
+270 LSVAGATALFIAVV
-284 ALIASLFTG
+284 ATIASVFTK
-293 INFFHVIRALKDIL
+293 INFFHLILALKDIL

-327 EELGVPKT
+327 HRLGVPEAT
-335 IVTFVMPT
+335 VTFVMPT

-364 QLYGIQ
+364 QLYGIA

-417 LLGIDRLLDMIR
+417 LLGIDRILDMIR

-438 MATVVVACWEK
+438 MATVVVSCWEK
-449 ELNKATFNEKY
+449 ELNKDKFNRLYKEFREEK
-460 RAFLGGKNG
+460 L

>member
-1 MYTIEGC
+1 M
-8 TRCVKKLS
+8 KKL
-16 FCEEKI
+16 
-22 HIKPCVFGKNSI
+22 
-34 QFYLSAVFYYQ
+34 
-45 RKGDTALKKKIGL
+45 GL
-58 SSQILIGLALGA
+58 SSQIFLGLALGA
-70 LVGYLFPDFG
+70 LVGYVFPDIAG
-80 DKLKPFGDAFL
+80 HLKPLGDAFL

-117 KIGRLGGKA
+117 KLGRLGGKA

-140 GLLFMNIAEPGVGVT
+140 GLFVMNVTEPGVGVP
-155 LSASAAN
+155 LSAAAGTEE
-162 ASNAAAASQHSV
+162 AAAAGRHSIDMV
-174 DLVDYAVHIIPTN
+174 QYVLHIIPTN
-187 IVDAMARQDML
+187 IVDAAARQDML

-208 VAVAHIGGKGE
+208 VAVAHIGEKGAL
-219 TIVDI
+219 IVSF

-231 MFKVTGYVMHF
+231 MFKVTNYVMHF
-242 APIGV
+242 APLGV
-247 FAMIAYTVGSYGIAM
+247 FAMISYTVGSYGIAM

-270 LSVAGATALFICVV
+270 LSVAGATALFITVI
-284 ALIASLFTG
+284 ASLASLFTK
-293 INFFHVIRALKDIL
+293 INFFHLILALKDIL

-327 EELGVPKT
+327 HRLGVPEAT
-335 IVTFVMPT
+335 VTFVMPT

-364 QLYGIQ
+364 QLYGIA

-417 LLGIDRLLDMIR
+417 LLGIDRILDMIR

-438 MATVVVACWEK
+438 MATVVVSCWEK
-449 ELNKATFNEKY
+449 ELDHTRFNMLYKEY
-460 RAFLGGKNG
+460 REGK